1 MKSSALIH
9 RYLAVIQIVN
19 PTSGPHFRV
28 PKMGF
33 VLMLIYCRNN
43 YHVMGNPHFNK
54 KILTSCIIISILLI
68 GMSYSSHYIVQS
80 ISAKSSSYDKVS
92 SSSKDSSSSSSK
104 DSSSSSSKDSSSS
117 SSKDSSSSK
126 SNTSSIA
133 LNALELKN
141 ETYRWQNTSK
151 AINPTL
157 HLIAN
162 TDYLIKIKNPTDTKH
177 ELIITSNGTEL
188 AKSNEM
194 KPGSNGKLNLPVN
207 STGTLEYHCEYH
219 PDTMK
224 GTIEISSK

>member
-1 MKSSALIH
+1 MIH
-9 RYLAVIQIVN
+9 RYLAVIQLVN
-19 PTSGPHFRV
+19 PTSGAHFRV